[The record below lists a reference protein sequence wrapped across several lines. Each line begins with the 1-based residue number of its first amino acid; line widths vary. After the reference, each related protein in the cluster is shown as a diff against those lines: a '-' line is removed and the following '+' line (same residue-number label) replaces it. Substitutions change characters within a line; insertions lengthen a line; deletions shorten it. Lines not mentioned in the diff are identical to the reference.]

1 MMTNDKLKLM
11 YDRHNIQPNLIVL
24 FEVIGCLEISRP
36 RQFIYKDAISIA
48 EMYIKIP
55 DELKKVDVE
64 FGDDTILGNP
74 YWIKSRD
81 FIKYMI
87 DKYEQ

>member
-1 MMTNDKLKLM
+1 MSIEEKVKVHLK
-11 YDRHNIQPNLIVL
+11 
-24 FEVIGCLEISRP
+24 EIE
-36 RQFIYKDAISIA
+36 QQ
-48 EMYIKIP
+48 

-74 YWIKSRD
+74 YWIKSSD

-87 DKYEQ
+87 DKYEK

>member
-1 MMTNDKLKLM
+1 MTNDKLKLM
-11 YDRHNIQPNLIVL
+11 FDCHNVQPNLLVM
-24 FEVIGCLEISRP
+24 FEGYGSLEISRP
-36 RQFIYKDAISIA
+36 RQFDYKDAIRIP
-48 EMYIKIP
+48 ERYIKIP

-74 YWIKSRD
+74 YWIKSSD